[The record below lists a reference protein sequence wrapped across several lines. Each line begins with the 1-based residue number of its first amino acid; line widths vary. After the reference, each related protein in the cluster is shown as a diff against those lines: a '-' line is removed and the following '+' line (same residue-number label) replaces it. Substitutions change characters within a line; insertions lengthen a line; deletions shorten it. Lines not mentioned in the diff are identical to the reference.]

1 MQCIN
6 STKERIMKD
15 CLERIREATGV
26 KPDSVCYPYFKV
38 MKDGYIA
45 YLDSLAFTWGL
56 HLGTSEYT
64 SYVNRFCFPNLTD
77 AIKAFNEVESIHDV
91 PNFGW
96 VAARPEGRMLLPR
109 DLIGFVTNRQDYMNI
124 NYEELKPIEQLIEQG
139 FYDKRAFDKWLKAW
153 NINFDR
159 LDVGVKKFYKEL
171 P

>member
-45 YLDSLAFTWGL
+45 YLDRLAFTWGL
-56 HLGTSEYT
+56 HLGTSE
-64 SYVNRFCFPNLTD
+64 D